1 MKRYTII
8 ELNRDADQIIRYD
21 LKCEE
26 TIILGSVNK
35 SDIPNHEQ
43 KREATTILNS
53 ATYRQAI
60 DYIYEFMEPGDLL
73 QEVYKTRSSMLLSY
87 NDIQNSAGRKAFD
100 EKYKR

>member
-8 ELNRDADQIIRYD
+8 ELGRDEAQIVRYD

-26 TIILGSVNK
+26 TIILNSV
-35 SDIPNHEQ
+35 I
-43 KREATTILNS
+43 
-53 ATYRQAI
+53 YRKAI

-87 NDIQNSAGRKAFD
+87 GDIQNSAGKKAFD
-100 EKYKR
+100 EKRKR